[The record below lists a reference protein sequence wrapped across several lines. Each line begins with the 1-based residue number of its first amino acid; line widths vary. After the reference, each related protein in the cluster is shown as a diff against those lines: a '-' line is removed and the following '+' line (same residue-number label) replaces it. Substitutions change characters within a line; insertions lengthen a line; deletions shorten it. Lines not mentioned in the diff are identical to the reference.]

1 MVSHCH
7 LQLCHFQHCY
17 LQHCSPQSKPR
28 PRYRPS
34 LRLATSLAAIT
45 LAMIALDRSAVV
57 AQMINTAAPF
67 QQIGTNSFENNQFG
81 FSLQGPNFF
90 ANINPGNNPAP
101 FAPEAV
107 NSGVSGNLRQNFG
120 NGVSGNLRFNF
131 AQGSSQTLSS
141 TTPSVTTMNGVPGSI
156 VSQTVTPFVTGVTPV
171 VGSYPVLANP
181 AQISQQLIQQQLWS
195 VQQSNAQLRI
205 EQLNESIERAERAAS
220 QGKAKMA
227 RANYLNAIRMAP
239 EPLRSSLKQ
248 RMAAVL
254 KQARSRD

>member
-1 MVSHCH
+1 MPDCTPISKSNPERRVSLHVV
-7 LQLCHFQHCY
+7 
-17 LQHCSPQSKPR
+17 
-28 PRYRPS
+28 
-34 LRLATSLAAIT
+34 T
-45 LAMIALDRSAVV
+45 LVAVIVALVLSLDRPEAQ

-67 QQIGTNSFENNQFG
+67 QQIGSNSFDNNQFG

-107 NSGVSGNLRQNFG
+107 NSGVSGGLRQNFG

-171 VGSYPVLANP
+171 VGSYPVLNNP
-181 AQISQQLIQQQLWS
+181 TLISQQLIQQQLMA
-195 VQQSNAQLRI
+195 VQQSNYQQRV
-205 EQLNESIERAERAAS
+205 EQLEESIERAERAAS
-220 QGKAKMA
+220 QGKVKMA
-227 RANYLNAIRMAP
+227 RANYLNAIRIAP
-239 EPLRSSLKQ
+239 EPLRSSLQQ
-248 RMAAVL
+248 RMTAVL
-254 KQARSRD
+254 KQSRSR